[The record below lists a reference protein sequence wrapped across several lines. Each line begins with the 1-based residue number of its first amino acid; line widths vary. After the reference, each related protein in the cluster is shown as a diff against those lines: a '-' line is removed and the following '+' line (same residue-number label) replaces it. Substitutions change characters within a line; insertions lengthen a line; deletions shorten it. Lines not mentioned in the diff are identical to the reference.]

1 MKMSPMLSEGVAMW
15 KTLNANNA
23 IGHYP
28 DWASPTLLKTIDD
41 NTPLLLAKSQTPE
54 EFVDAME
61 KDYQG
66 YLASK

>member
-1 MKMSPMLSEGVAMW
+1 MKLSPLLGEGVAMW
-15 KTLNANNA
+15 KNLNATNS

-41 NTPLLLAKSQTPE
+41 NTPLLLANQQTPE
-54 EFVDAME
+54 DFVGAME